1 MVWHFYVLKISI
13 LSDASFCESP
23 LQTGV
28 KTDSF
33 TGISSKEVNQQRER
47 AFPEGY
53 KIERDVKP
61 GVWLF
66 HFRGNTIRLRVVP
79 IFPQG

>member
-1 MVWHFYVLKISI
+1 MSLAKMVWHFYVLTISTV
-13 LSDASFCESP
+13 SDASFRESP

-47 AFPEGY
+47 AFQ
-53 KIERDVKP
+53 RDTKLKETLNLACDYFTFV
-61 GVWLF
+61 G
-66 HFRGNTIRLRVVP
+66 I
-79 IFPQG
+79 